1 MCGARRRRCV
11 GFQPNYLYFEPRV
24 KARTSDASEK
34 ILKVEEL
41 ESIRLKD
48 YLRMDQVEAAKMMG
62 VSQPTFHRVITEAHR
77 KIAEAFVEGKAIK
90 IEGGNY
96 VIMRTG
102 TKTPPKLPSCRKR
115 ERLRRGRGPLLPS

>member
-1 MCGARRRRCV
+1 MRCARRRRCV

-24 KARTSDASEK
+24 KARNPDASEK

-62 VSQPTFHRVITEAHR
+62 VS
-77 KIAEAFVEGKAIK
+77 
-90 IEGGNY
+90 
-96 VIMRTG
+96 
-102 TKTPPKLPSCRKR
+102 
-115 ERLRRGRGPLLPS
+115 